1 MDIQKFIDFSS
12 KHGII
17 YSVIVNLKNH
27 TLVSF
32 GWSYKLPYAGLLDL
46 FHDEESIKSL
56 NDSLEGEIMPQAM
69 RQGEV
74 KCLICKPQND
84 MLVGLF
90 YLENRD
96 VAEAYK
102 FGEQLNEEL
111 SELLK

>member
-1 MDIQKFIDFSS
+1 MDSRKYTDFMS

-17 YSVIVNLKNH
+17 YLVIVDLESYAI
-27 TLVSF
+27 VSF

-74 KCLICKPQND
+74 KCLICKPKND